1 MTNAEI
7 IEKAANELM
16 EAGIIKGSGNF
27 ISAVVVNKDGTETET
42 TIETPEAIHTFAT
55 WKALGYSVKKGE
67 HAKASFPI
75 WKYKAGKEAVEAT
88 ETEEAKE
95 ATPSHMFMT
104 KAFFFTFDQVQPIN
118 A

>member
-7 IEKAANELM
+7 IEKAAQELM
-16 EAGIIKGSGNF
+16 EAGIIKGSGEF
-27 ISAVVVNKDGTETET
+27 LPAIIVNEDGTETET
-42 TIETPEAIHTFAT
+42 TIELPEAIHTFAA
-55 WKALGYSVKKGE
+55 WKELGYSVKKGE

-88 ETEEAKE
+88 DTTEAQE